1 MQQDMS
7 HNPAKAE
14 SWDAI
19 KNNQCKVQKNWYMH
33 IRNISCVPFDI
44 VESMADGKVKS
55 KVQPKADV
63 TVRTIIAGPLHPAS
77 IITNF
82 ASPF

>member
-1 MQQDMS
+1 M
-7 HNPAKAE
+7 
-14 SWDAI
+14 
-19 KNNQCKVQKNWYMH
+19 
-33 IRNISCVPFDI
+33 SCVPFDI